1 MEKNGKKAK
10 STGAMSVEMLVIT
23 ALLIAMYV
31 VLDRLVPAIKLP
43 GAKVALSFVAPIVAA
58 ILCGPV
64 IGMLVYGLGDLIAA
78 LLFPF
83 GQYHPGFT
91 VVAALMGA
99 VFGLFLHK
107 KPFGIFGSDR
117 GWDRIRIF
125 PNVIAAVLINALLGQ
140 FVNTLWV
147 AQLYGSKTY
156 WGWFVYRLPQHGFLI
171 AAEIILIP
179 LLMKLCE
186 QLNKAGIGGRRT
198 NKPEKRIKEETSR
211 TKVSYYST
219 CPGCG
224 TARPKGAD
232 KCEFCG
238 RNLIKDEEIVT
249 EIKE

>member
-1 MEKNGKKAK
+1 MGKNRKK
-10 STGAMSVEMLVIT
+10 TNGAGLMPVEMLVIT

-58 ILCGPV
+58 ILYGPA
-64 IGMLVYGLGDLIAA
+64 IAMLVYGLGDLIAA

-91 VVAALMGA
+91 VVAALMGV
-99 VFGLFLHK
+99 VFGLFLNK
-107 KPFGIFGSDR
+107 KPLAVFKSDK

-186 QLNKAGIGGRRT
+186 QLNKAGIGG
-198 NKPEKRIKEETSR
+198 SR
-211 TKVSYYST
+211 TK
-219 CPGCG
+219 G
-224 TARPKGAD
+224 ARH
-232 KCEFCG
+232 E
-238 RNLIKDEEIVT
+238 L
-249 EIKE
+249 